1 MMRRTTN
8 HGGGQ
13 QIMETMQA
21 LQEDSEETKKQAEE
35 FHQNQER
42 LQGEAKTSRKLMKD
56 TIKFN

>member
-1 MMRRTTN
+1 
-8 HGGGQ
+8 
-13 QIMETMQA
+13 METMQA